1 MLNQTKRCSFFTLN
15 RRDLYRWPWGRLQP
29 LALGVGL
36 FACAAM
42 ALASPGSAVSA
53 EAGKPVAMAFP
64 DEKWARM
71 EPKEAGFVDL
81 AALDG
86 IGKLMEKAKA
96 NGVLIRNGR
105 LIAEWANGG
114 PTDQQFEAQSITKS
128 FVSLMLGLAL
138 DDKLVPSLDTKV
150 KEVFLAFEAG
160 SHTKEI
166 TFRHLA
172 TMTSG
177 IKPSRYQL
185 DFPEETAPGERLNY
199 HADQPAHLAR
209 ALTYLYERPLY
220 DVLQERVLDPTGAK
234 ASWPYDKAPWSPVE
248 NRTHG
253 KVPVNCGFALLHI
266 SAGDLARVGHL
277 YLNKGKWKNRQLISE
292 NYVAECWKPIPQRDM
307 RKAHQADRYGLY
319 WWQLTPGV
327 WYMSGTWGQYCL
339 VWPEQGIVITKVNK
353 ASSFSVGVRPVFGL
367 LQRAV
372 TGKGAMPAE
381 TPKPAS

>member
-1 MLNQTKRCSFFTLN
+1 MSDQTAGYSFFTRN
-15 RRDLYRWPWGRLQP
+15 RRHLRLWPGGRLQS
-29 LALGVGL
+29 LGL
-36 FACAAM
+36 RLWAYAAI
-42 ALASPGSAVSA
+42 ALASLGNAVSA
-53 EAGKPVAMAFP
+53 DGRKPVVMAFP
-64 DEKWARM
+64 DEEWARM

-86 IGKLMEKAKA
+86 IGRLMEKAKA

-105 LIAEWANGG
+105 LIAEWAVGG

-150 KEVFLAFEAG
+150 KDIFPAFEAG
-160 SHTKEI
+160 SHSKEI

-199 HADQPAHLAR
+199 HADQPANLAR

-220 DVLQERVLDPTGAK
+220 DVLKERILDPTGAK

-248 NRTHG
+248 SRAHG
-253 KVPVNCGFALLHI
+253 NVPVNCGFAFLHI

-292 NYVAECWKPIPQRDM
+292 AYLAESWKPISQRDP
-307 RKAHQADRYGLY
+307 RKSHQTDRYGLY
-319 WWQLTPGV
+319 WWQLTPGI
-327 WYMSGTWGQYCL
+327 WYMSGTWGQFCL

-353 ASSFSVGVRPVFGL
+353 ASSSVVSVRQVFEL
-367 LQRAV
+367 LHRAV
-372 TGKGAMPAE
+372 TGKEFVPAE
-381 TPKPAS
+381 TPKPTL